1 MSPTSGAPHSRSSA
15 MREVCLPH
23 GRWSV
28 VSGRWLALPPS
39 PSPSGSLCRPVR
51 GLYPAPHLPVFLHHL
66 HSVPNILHLEAL
78 PPLVRDFCNFIHLTL
93 LSSPI
98 APALPVPCC
107 SFSQLSTRRASPKG
121 QGFKA
126 YSSGLGEPG
135 PKVTNY
141 P

>member
-1 MSPTSGAPHSRSSA
+1 MGD
-15 MREVCLPH
+15 
-23 GRWSV
+23 GQWSV
-28 VSGRWLALPPS
+28 ADGWLCLLGQALQ
-39 PSPSGSLCRPVR
+39 GTCAD
-51 GLYPAPHLPVFLHHL
+51 LYPPPHLPVFLHHL

-78 PPLVRDFCNFIHLTL
+78 PPLIRDFCNCIHLTV

-98 APALPVPCC
+98 APALPMPCC
-107 SFSQLSTRRASPKG
+107 SFSLLSTHMASPKG

-126 YSSGLGEPG
+126 YSSGLGGRG